1 MYEMHHLPIPQ
12 KLQANISYHYY
23 LSGHMVYLN
32 EGALKRFHSDLAA
45 FIKGTETG
53 N

>member
-23 LSGHMVYLN
+23 QSGHMVYVN
-32 EGALKRFHSDLAA
+32 EDVLKRFHADVAA
-45 FIKGTETG
+45 FIKGTEDG
-53 N
+53 K